1 MIILQFAIGTFLLG
15 GGVITL
21 TNWLAERLEKN
32 TLR

>member
-1 MIILQFAIGTFLLG
+1 MTIFQFALGVFLLG

-21 TNWLAERLEKN
+21 TNWFAERLEKN